1 MLMKNDF
8 HSVHYEALKMEKMG
22 HVMPEEFSGKGSTQ
36 KLYMFD
42 NGYGASVIQGFMSWG
57 VPELAVIH
65 FNNWIKL
72 RRSKK
77 KRLKKKMLKQAGG
90 FHLDY
95 STPVTSDIKRY
106 TDHKELQRDLDTIS
120 KLKPM

>member
-22 HVMPEEFSGKGSTQ
+22 HVMPKEFSGKGSTQ

-95 STPVTSDIKRY
+95 STPITNDIKRY

-120 KLKPM
+120 KLKP